1 MLSEMDFKK
10 SQMVH
15 TIFLLLAVLTC
26 LSSSLPSEYSI
37 VGNDFS
43 ELLSDDRIV
52 EIFQQWRERHQ
63 KAYKHVEEAERR
75 FANFKRNLKYIIE
88 KTGKETALR
97 HRVGLNKFADL
108 SNEEFRELY
117 LSKVKKPISKRSIN
131 ADDRSQRSLQSCAA
145 PSSLDWRKKGV
156 VTAVK
161 DQGDCGSCWSFS
173 TTGAIEGINAIVT
186 SDLISLSEQ
195 ELVDCD
201 STNYGCEG
209 GYMDYAF
216 EWVVNNGGI
225 DTEANYP
232 YTGVDG
238 TCNTTKEELK
248 VVSIDGYTDVDE
260 TDSALLCAAV
270 QQPISVG
277 MDGSAL
283 DFQLYTG
290 VSISSL
296 PYGIYDGDCSD
307 DPDEIDHAVLIVGY
321 GSENGDDYWI
331 VKNSWGTSWGLE
343 GYFYIKRNTDLPYG
357 VCAINAMASYP
368 TKEAS
373 APSPTSPPSPPSPP
387 PPPPPPPTPVPPP
400 PSPQPSDCGDFSYC
414 PSDETCCCL
423 LELFD
428 YCLVYGCCSYEN
440 AVCCA
445 DSDYCCPGDYPICDV
460 EEGLCLK
467 VRK

>member
-1 MLSEMDFKK
+1 MGVKEAIWTMLSNGL
-10 SQMVH
+10 STMV
-15 TIFLLLAVLTC
+15 
-26 LSSSLPSEYSI
+26 
-37 VGNDFS
+37 
-43 ELLSDDRIV
+43 ELI
-52 EIFQQWRERHQ
+52 Q
-63 KAYKHVEEAERR
+63 K
-75 FANFKRNLKYIIE
+75 LII
-88 KTGKETALR
+88 
-97 HRVGLNKFADL
+97 
-108 SNEEFRELY
+108 
-117 LSKVKKPISKRSIN
+117 
-131 ADDRSQRSLQSCAA
+131 
-145 PSSLDWRKKGV
+145 
-156 VTAVK
+156 
-161 DQGDCGSCWSFS
+161 
-173 TTGAIEGINAIVT
+173 
-186 SDLISLSEQ
+186 
-195 ELVDCD
+195 
-201 STNYGCEG
+201 
-209 GYMDYAF
+209 
-216 EWVVNNGGI
+216 
-225 DTEANYP
+225 P

-238 TCNTTKEELK
+238 TCNTTKEEIK

-290 VSISSL
+290 
-296 PYGIYDGDCSD
+296 GIYDGDCSD
-307 DPDEIDHAVLIVGY
+307 DPDDIDHAVLIVGY
-321 GSENGDDYWI
+321 GSENGEDYWI

-357 VCAINAMASYP
+357 LCAINAMASYP

-445 DSDYCCPGDYPICDV
+445 DSDYCCPGDYPICDI

-467 VRK
+467 SQGDHLGVAARKRHTAKHKFPWTKLEGKTKTDHHVLQWRRNPFAAMR